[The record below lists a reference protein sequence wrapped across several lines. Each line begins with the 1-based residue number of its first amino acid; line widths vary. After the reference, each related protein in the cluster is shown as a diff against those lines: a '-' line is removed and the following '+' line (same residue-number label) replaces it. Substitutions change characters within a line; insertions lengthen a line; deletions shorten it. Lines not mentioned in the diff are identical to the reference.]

1 MLNSA
6 DRGGGAERLA
16 MTVLD
21 GFEALGTET
30 WLAVGTKR
38 TDHPRVVR
46 LDASPFVDYSRDQS
60 PRRLAALKLRRRV
73 TRSLG
78 LEDFEHPWS
87 RRVLEMAGSPPD
99 VVLCDNLH
107 GGWFDLRA
115 LPALSRSRP
124 LVLRLADS
132 WPFTGHCACPL
143 GCGRWETGCGRCP
156 DLEIPPAIRRD
167 VTRLNWRRKRHAFSG
182 SRLFLAAPSRWLL
195 ERASRSL
202 LAPAIA
208 EARVIPGAVDLDV
221 FNPGDRNGTG
231 EARRLLYVS
240 HGGADNP
247 YKDFATI
254 REAVARLR
262 GPVELTVVGGAK
274 AATERLGENRV
285 IRHLPYVDSAPELAT
300 LYRSADVYVHA
311 APEESFCL
319 TAAEALAC
327 GTPVVAAAAG
337 GVREVVEHGHTGF
350 VSDPGDPRALADALG
365 RLRHEPQLRARMGA
379 AGVAVARRRFDG
391 ERVVAELHAWCSEI
405 AQREGARQ
413 PAAAGAK
420 P

>member
-1 MLNSA
+1 MLNTA

-30 WLAVGTKR
+30 WLAVGAKR
-38 TDHPRVVR
+38 TDHPRVVQ
-46 LDASPFVDYSRDQS
+46 LDASPFVDYSREQS
-60 PRRLAALKLRRRV
+60 PRRLAALRLRRRI
-73 TRSLG
+73 TNSLG

-99 VVLCDNLH
+99 LVVCDNLH
-107 GGWFDLRA
+107 GGWFDVRA

-124 LVLRLADS
+124 VVLRLADS

-143 GCGRWETGCGRCP
+143 GCGRWETGCGKCP
-156 DLEIPPAIRRD
+156 DLEIPPAIERD
-167 VTRLNWRRKRHAFSG
+167 LTRLNWRRKRRAFSG
-182 SRLFLAAPSRWLL
+182 SRLFLVAPSRWLL
-195 ERASRSL
+195 ERATRSL

-221 FNPGDRNGTG
+221 FNPGGRNGRG
-231 EARRLLYVS
+231 DGRRLLYVS

-247 YKDFATI
+247 FKDFGTI
-254 REAVARLR
+254 REAVSRLR
-262 GPVELTVVGGAK
+262 APVELVVVGGAK
-274 AATERLGENRV
+274 EASERLGENRL
-285 IRHLPYVDSAPELAT
+285 IRHLPYVDSPAELAS
-300 LYRSADVYVHA
+300 LYRDADVYVHA

-327 GTPVVAAAAG
+327 GTPVVAAAGG
-337 GVREVVEHGHTGF
+337 GVREVVDHGRTGL
-350 VSDPGDPRALADALG
+350 VTAPGDPGALADALA
-365 RLRHEPQLRARMGA
+365 RLMDQPELRARMAA
-379 AGVAVARRRFDG
+379 AGVAAARQRFD
-391 ERVVAELHAWCSEI
+391 EKRIVADLHAWCVQI
-405 AQREGARQ
+405 AEREATRQ
-413 PAAAGAK
+413 PAAAGSN

>member
-1 MLNSA
+1 MLNTA

-16 MTVLD
+16 MTALD

-38 TDHPRVVR
+38 TDHPRVVS

-60 PRRLAALKLRRRV
+60 PRRLAALRLRRRI
-73 TRSLG
+73 TRSIG

-99 VVLCDNLH
+99 LVLCDNLH
-107 GGWFDLRA
+107 GGWFDIRA

-132 WPFTGHCACPL
+132 WPFTGHCAAPL
-143 GCGRWETGCGRCP
+143 GCDRWETGCGSCP
-156 DLEIPPAIRRD
+156 DLEIPPAIQRD
-167 VTRLNWRRKRHAFSG
+167 LTRLNWRRKRRAFSG
-182 SRLFLAAPSRWLL
+182 SRLFLVAPSRWLL
-195 ERASRSL
+195 ERARRSL

-208 EARVIPGAVDLDV
+208 DARVIPGAVDLDV
-221 FNPGDRNGTG
+221 FNPAARNGG
-231 EARRLLYVS
+231 GDGRRLLYVS

-247 YKDFATI
+247 YKDFGTI
-254 REAVARLR
+254 REAVSRLP
-262 GPVELTVVGGAK
+262 GPVELVVVGGAK
-274 AATERLGENRV
+274 EVGERLGENRL
-285 IRHLPYVDSAPELAT
+285 IRHLPYVDSSSALAS
-300 LYRSADVYVHA
+300 LYRDADIYVHA

-327 GTPVVAAAAG
+327 GTPVVAAAEG
-337 GVREVVEHGHTGF
+337 GVREVVEHGRTGF
-350 VSDPGDPRALADALG
+350 VTAPGDPGGLAHALARVMDQP
-365 RLRHEPQLRARMGA
+365 ELRARMAA
-379 AGVAVARRRFDG
+379 AGVAAARQRFD
-391 ERVVAELHAWCSEI
+391 ERQMVADLHAWCAQI
-405 AQREGARQ
+405 AEREAARQ
-413 PAAAGAK
+413 PAAAGSK

>member
-1 MLNSA
+1 MLNTA

-16 MTVLD
+16 MSVLE

-30 WLAVGTKR
+30 WLAVGAKR

-46 LDASPFVDYSRDQS
+46 LDASPYVDYSRDQS
-60 PRRLAALKLRRRV
+60 PRRLAALRVRRRL

-99 VVLCDNLH
+99 LVVCDNLH
-107 GGWFDLRA
+107 GGWFDVRA

-143 GCGRWETGCGRCP
+143 GCGRWETGCGSCP
-156 DLEIPPAIRRD
+156 DLDIPPAIEHD
-167 VTRLNWRRKRHAFSG
+167 LTRLNWQRKRRVFSS
-182 SRLFLAAPSRWLL
+182 SRLFIVAPSRWLL
-195 ERASRSL
+195 ERAKRSL

-208 EARVIPGAVDLDV
+208 EARVIPGAVDLGV
-221 FNPGDRNGTG
+221 FEPGDRNGG
-231 EARRLLYVS
+231 GDGRRLLYVS

-254 REAVARLR
+254 REAFSRLQ
-262 GPVELTVVGGAK
+262 GPAELVVVGGAK
-274 AATERLGENRV
+274 EASERVGENRL
-285 IRHLPYVDSAPELAT
+285 IRHLPYVDSPAELAS
-300 LYRSADVYVHA
+300 LYRDADIYVHA

-327 GTPVVAAAAG
+327 GTPVVAAAGG
-337 GVREVVEHGHTGF
+337 GVREVVEHGRTGF
-350 VSDPGDPRALADALG
+350 VTDPGDSRALADALG
-365 RLRHEPQLRARMGA
+365 RLMDRPELRAQMAA
-379 AGVAVARRRFDG
+379 AGVAAARERFDARG
-391 ERVVAELHAWCSEI
+391 VVADLHAWCARI
-405 AQREGARQ
+405 AEREAARQ
-413 PAAAGAK
+413 PVAAGSK